1 MKNLKKIV
9 LGLMLLLAAFA
20 FVGCPT
26 PEQPAP
32 TPDPEPT
39 PAPVAPVNNFKGNVY
54 VMSYEI
60 FGESQIGGYIEFV
73 DDANGKIGFIE
84 YKANGEETPILEID
98 EIPFTYS
105 VLDDVATI
113 RLTENDEEIT
123 FTTSKLTD
131 NKFTFIAD
139 DETYTCIKGEKSYFE
154 VWTLCYNDQNVTEV
168 LLVEFIYTDG
178 LYEGQDYNLDSV
190 NKKIELTELGY
201 IKITVPFK
209 IYDDMGNEVDED
221 NEMPYLL
228 FMNMVKE
235 FELNENTDYTVDF
248 DLYTIKMTES
258 GMAKIEAAMGG
269 SEEIWIFVGPD
280 GNELE
285 LSFSSLEEALD
296 FAAFAELIEVD
307 DYTKDEANKAIILTE
322 SGFEKVSQWM

>member
-39 PAPVAPVNNFKGNVY
+39 PVAPVNNFKGNVY
-54 VMSYEI
+54 VMNYEMY
-60 FGESQIGGYIEFV
+60 GESEIEGYIEFV
-73 DDANGKIGFIE
+73 DDANGKIGLIE
-84 YKANGEETPILEID
+84 YKANGEEAPILEID

-154 VWTLCYNDQNVTEV
+154 VWTLCYNDQNVFEV

-178 LYEGQDYNLDSV
+178 LYEGQDYSFDSD
-190 NKKIELTELGY
+190 KKINLTELGFK
-201 IKITVPFK
+201 KITGSFK
-209 IYDDMGNEVDED
+209 IYADDDMENIVD
-221 NEMPYLL
+221 EMPYLL

-258 GMAKIEAAMGG
+258 GMAKIEAIMGG
-269 SEEIWIFVGPD
+269 AGEEWWYFMDPN
-280 GNELE
+280 GNILDEDTLY
-285 LSFSSLEEALD
+285 FSSLEEAVGYASFL
-296 FAAFAELIEVD
+296 ELVEGEHYNIDPEE
-307 DYTKDEANKAIILTE
+307 KGIILTDL
-322 SGFEKVSQWM
+322 GMAKILQ